1 MKCPVKFDGTFCGG
15 VGVTGM
21 VLTRY
26 KSKVELRRM
35 GVAQGI
41 MYMRDYYL
49 WDTAA
54 TKVLK
59 YKQGGLI

>member
-1 MKCPVKFDGTFCGG
+1 MKFDGTFRGG

-26 KSKVELRRM
+26 KSEVEPHRM
-35 GVAQGI
+35 GAAQGI
-41 MYMRDYYL
+41 MYTRDYYL